1 LFWLFLLF
9 GSLLYALPHGCVQKN
24 LRKNVHSQQMKKKFK
39 NIVFNARVV
48 KEMLE
53 VLAR

>member
-1 LFWLFLLF
+1 
-9 GSLLYALPHGCVQKN
+9 
-24 LRKNVHSQQMKKKFK
+24 MKKKCK

-53 VLAR
+53 VLARWADGNRGCRSGLCSISAG